1 MPLGIFFSQYPYNLT
16 HDVEFSIGFIET
28 HPVLGRRQES
38 VARLL
43 GDANLGQ
50 VAHGC
55 LHLFNH
61 FIDGFHPGVVASRL
75 YAWLIF

>member
-1 MPLGIFFSQYPYNLT
+1 MPLAIFFLQYPCNLT
-16 HDVEFSIGFIET
+16 HDVEFSIGFIEAYL
-28 HPVLGRRQES
+28 VLSRRQES
-38 VARLL
+38 AARLM

-50 VAHGC
+50 GAHGC
-55 LHLFNH
+55 LHLFTH